1 MNNEIFHKLHKILV
15 VNHGLHSSQEFH
27 SIEALGMF
35 LWACGHRQCMRQVKE
50 RVCRGL
56 GTISQKFGDVLHA
69 MMSFA
74 DIVIRPQD
82 PTYST
87 VHASLR
93 PYSPFFD
100 GCIGAIDGTHIP
112 VCVSRKSH
120 DDYTNRKGWPSQNV
134 LAVVDFDTR
143 FTFIGVGMAGAVHDM
158 AVLREG
164 WTARTFPHPPPGW
177 FP

>member
-1 MNNEIFHKLHKILV
+1 MNNETFHKLHKILV

-35 LWACGHRQCMRQVKE
+35 LWACGHGHCMRQVKY
-50 RVCRGL
+50 RLGRGL
-56 GTISQKFGDVLHA
+56 GTISQKFGDVLHT

-100 GCIGAIDGTHIP
+100 
-112 VCVSRKSH
+112 
-120 DDYTNRKGWPSQNV
+120 
-134 LAVVDFDTR
+134 
-143 FTFIGVGMAGAVHDM
+143 
-158 AVLREG
+158 
-164 WTARTFPHPPPGW
+164 
-177 FP
+177 

>member
-1 MNNEIFHKLHKILV
+1 MNNETFHKLHKILV

-56 GTISQKFGDVLHA
+56 GTVSQKFGEVLRA
-69 MMSFA
+69 LKSFA
-74 DIVIRPQD
+74 DIVIRPKD

-93 PYSPFFD
+93 SYSPLFD
-100 GCIGAIDGTHIP
+100 GCIGAIDGTHVP
-112 VCVSRKSH
+112 MCLSKV
-120 DDYTNRKGWPSQNV
+120 T
-134 LAVVDFDTR
+134 
-143 FTFIGVGMAGAVHDM
+143 
-158 AVLREG
+158 
-164 WTARTFPHPPPGW
+164 
-177 FP
+177 